1 MLTITRLEKYFEQV
15 VGKTLRNKYIQT
27 ILIQTSLIITV
38 QDVYDTSVRTST
50 CAGTMLRNVGY
61 MVLFPD
67 IRYSALIRQLARMYF
82 VGEQEKLV
90 EPFKKIVQ
98 LREKQKGPERSY
110 LVLNFLTSD
119 PRLQITENG
128 IYPSAEMQVFE

>member
-1 MLTITRLEKYFEQV
+1 MSIILTL
-15 VGKTLRNKYIQT
+15 IQS
-27 ILIQTSLIITV
+27 IQTSLIITV

-98 LREKQKGPERSY
+98 LREQQKGPERSY

-128 IYPSAEMQVFE
+128 IYPSAEMQVFT

>member
-1 MLTITRLEKYFEQV
+1 
-15 VGKTLRNKYIQT
+15 
-27 ILIQTSLIITV
+27 
-38 QDVYDTSVRTST
+38 
-50 CAGTMLRNVGY
+50 MLRNAGY
-61 MVLFPD
+61 LVLFPD

-110 LVLNFLTSD
+110 MVLNFLTND

-128 IYPSAEMQVFE
+128 IYPSAEMQVFA